1 MIEYEISCLDLFLE
15 DFCMTL
21 GIAFFMALLVLLV
34 LKSRKF
40 FRMSFLLLLFIFI
53 ALIFVSL
60 ECEAIAPLISG
71 GILAL
76 LLSLFVKVK
85 DSTARKVLGGALVVV
100 ILVHLM
106 QQPYCILWGGFG
118 YELKDG
124 KLEIKSWPIKEI
136 VNITSS
142 RVTLTSDEEW
152 KPKWR
157 LYGYADPDL
166 LMGYY
171 RLENGVKAVV
181 FKHKES
187 EKFVVI
193 NSSGKYYV
201 IIHPGVENLYEE
213 IRRTKGE

>member
-1 MIEYEISCLDLFLE
+1 
-15 DFCMTL
+15 
-21 GIAFFMALLVLLV
+21 
-34 LKSRKF
+34 
-40 FRMSFLLLLFIFI
+40 MSFLLLLFIFI